1 MNVALYNGGNNWN
14 TNWLTPFDTFN
25 TPKGIDFVSI
35 TTGTSGSIACSNGN
49 PCDVIMVA
57 DTNNNRIIVIS
68 FDQVPVIYGTQ
79 GTLYRPIGLSYF
91 LKTANP
97 CSVLNPCDIM
107 FIADT
112 YNNRIIQVAANNG
125 AITLR
130 GVGNWGNIAPASF
143 SVPHGVVCRY
153 IYIEHY

>member
-1 MNVALYNGGNNWN
+1 
-14 TNWLTPFDTFN
+14 
-25 TPKGIDFVSI
+25 
-35 TTGTSGSIACSNGN
+35 
-49 PCDVIMVA
+49 MVA
-57 DTNNNRIIVIS
+57 DTNNNRIIIIC

-91 LKTANP
+91 LKTSGGSCSVANP
-97 CSVLNPCDIM
+97 CDDTM

-112 YNNRIIQVAANNG
+112 YNNRIIQVAANDG